1 MKNGFKKIAFMAIV
15 AGCMMILMHISVY
28 AKYDTVVGTHS
39 YYGGGYAVTGQ
50 IPDISYS
57 YEIYDASNGLP
68 TSDAMFLMGAS
79 DGYIWIGG
87 YSGVVRYDGS
97 TFDRIDE
104 PSYLTS
110 SRAFFEDS
118 RGRIWVGT
126 NDNGVVVLDGAD
138 SMYFSY
144 KEGLTSSSVRIF
156 EEDDNGNIFIGTT
169 AGLCYVDQTD
179 TLRVLQDER
188 ITEERI
194 LKLDKDSDGRI
205 YGQTSNGIVFA
216 IDDCEI
222 TELYESIDLG
232 LEKITTILVDPYDK
246 GKVYYG
252 TEGNVLYYGKFGD
265 SINNLDRISLDP
277 LSNVHWLNYD
287 CNRVWVSSTSMIGYI
302 DTDYTFKELTNVPFD
317 SGIEMVTADYQGNLW
332 VASSTLGVMK
342 VVANNFIDITHAAG
356 MFTGVTNA
364 VALHNGDV
372 YIGTETG
379 LDIIGKDNVPIENEL
394 SVYIGDAR
402 VRSVTED
409 NDGNVWVSTYT
420 HDLGLVCYKPDG
432 EIISF
437 TSYDGMPSNQ
447 IRCVTV
453 GKDGSLLVG
462 TNGGLAVIKDFEIVR
477 TVGADAGIKNTVFL
491 TVTETDEGAILAG
504 TDGDGIYA
512 IEDDDIKKIGRN
524 NGLTSDVVM
533 RIIKDEKRDIS
544 WIVTSNSIEYM
555 KNGLVTQITSFPY
568 NNNYDMY
575 FDDNDN
581 AWILSSYGVYVV
593 NADDMEKDAIS
604 DYKIYTIANGL
615 PYAITSNSFGYK
627 DQYGNLYMAGRNG
640 VTKVNINKYYS
651 GDLEVLMD
659 VKSIYCDNVKV
670 EQDEEG
676 VYQIP
681 ASDGRVQITASVMDY
696 SMMNPD
702 VRLYLED
709 GPDGGVIT
717 SRSKLSALEYT
728 GLPYGNYKFHIQ
740 ILSSGGGEVIQ
751 DEVFSIRKAPRLFEL
766 VVIRLILVILVAS
779 LAGFIVWQV
788 MRLTVIRTQYEEI
801 KKSKEEAESANT
813 AKSRFLANIS
823 HEIRTP
829 INTIMGMNEMIMRE
843 DPTNV
848 PKGYFM
854 SVMNYAFDI
863 RNASESL
870 LGLIN
875 DLLDISKIESG
886 KMHLVEREYDTQ
898 ELFRSI
904 VSMIRIKATEKAL
917 SFDVVIDEIL
927 PKRMYGDAEKIKQ
940 VVLNL
945 LTNAV
950 KYTSVGGFS
959 LNVSME
965 ERNDK
970 EAVIRISVKDT
981 GMGIKKEDMD
991 RLFTAYERLD
1001 EEQNSGIQGTGL
1013 GLDISRKF
1021 AELMGGNI
1029 FCDSI
1034 YGEGSEFI
1042 FILSQKIVDA
1052 TPLGIFIEHD
1062 ESKASGPYVP
1072 KFIAPDADV
1081 LVVDDNP
1088 MNLSVIKGLLKA
1100 TKVFVTTSESGADAI
1115 DKVKDGDFDVVLLD
1129 HMMPGLDGIETLAKI
1144 REIKPDL
1151 PVYALTANSVSGE
1164 EFYKSKGFNGYLA
1177 KPVDIETLESTLMK
1191 HIAENKMEKSESV
1204 DQTEELTELPAEMLW
1219 IYEVGGITVQEGIK
1233 NSGGISSYLFGLD
1246 LFLDTI
1252 DENSRI
1258 INDAYEEGNIRLF
1271 TIKVHALKSSAR
1283 IIGAL
1288 GLAGLAEKMEEAG
1301 NNNDIVYIDGNKEKL
1316 MNEYVSFKEK
1326 LGRIK
1331 ETTVT
1336 DASKEPV
1343 PEAELKDAY
1352 GALADL
1358 IPQMDYDSVEMILE
1372 SIMKYSL
1379 PDKDAEFFKELSR
1392 LFKLFD
1398 WDGMEKLINATK

>member
-15 AGCMMILMHISVY
+15 AGCMMILMHINVY

-138 SMYFSY
+138 SLYFSY
-144 KEGLTSSSVRIF
+144 QEGLTSSSVRIF
-156 EEDDNGNIFIGTT
+156 EEDDNGNVFIGTT

-179 TLRVLQDER
+179 TLHVLQDER

-232 LEKITTILVDPYDK
+232 LEKITAILVDPYDK
-246 GKVYYG
+246 EKIYYG

-265 SINNLDRISLDP
+265 SINSLDRISVDP
-277 LSNVHWLNYD
+277 LSNIHWLNYD
-287 CNRVWVSSTSMIGYI
+287 CNRVWVSSTSMIGYV

-317 SGIEMVTADYQGNLW
+317 SGIEMVTSDYQGNLW

-356 MFTGVTNA
+356 VVSGVTNA
-364 VALHNGDV
+364 VTLHDGDV

-402 VRSVTED
+402 VRCVTED

-437 TSYDGMPSNQ
+437 TSYNGMPSNQ

-453 GKDGSLLVG
+453 GKDGSVLVG

-512 IEDDDIKKIGRN
+512 IEDDDIKKIGRD

-533 RIIKDEKRDIS
+533 RIVKDEKRDIS

-555 KNGLVTQITSFPY
+555 KNGLVTHITSFPY

-681 ASDGRVQITASVMDY
+681 ASNGRVQITASVMDY

-740 ILSSGGGEVIQ
+740 ILSSGGKEVIQ

-898 ELFRSI
+898 ELLRSI

-991 RLFTAYERLD
+991 KLFTAYERLD

-1144 REIKPDL
+1144 REIKPNL

-1204 DQTEELTELPAEMLW
+1204 DQTEELTELPDEMLW
-1219 IYEVGGITVQEGIK
+1219 IYEVGGISVREGIK

-1331 ETTVT
+1331 ETNVT
-1336 DASKEPV
+1336 DASKDPV
-1343 PEAELKDAY
+1343 PEEELKDAY

>member
-1 MKNGFKKIAFMAIV
+1 MKNVHKKIAFMAIV
-15 AGCMMILMHISVY
+15 AGCLMMLMHINVY

-50 IPDISYS
+50 IPGVSYS

-68 TSDAMFLMGAS
+68 TSDAMFIMGARN
-79 DGYIWIGG
+79 GYIWIGG
-87 YSGVVRYDGS
+87 YSGVIRYDGS
-97 TFDRIDE
+97 TFDRIDAH
-104 PSYLTS
+104 SYLTS
-110 SRAFFEDS
+110 ARGFFEDS
-118 RGRIWVGT
+118 KGRIWVGT
-126 NDNGVVVLDGAD
+126 NDNGVVVLDGAE
-138 SMYFSY
+138 STHYSY
-144 KEGLTSSSVRIF
+144 QEGLSSSSIRIF
-156 EEDDNGNIFIGTT
+156 EEDNNGNVFIGTT
-169 AGLCYVDQTD
+169 SGVCYVDQTN
-179 TLRVLQDER
+179 TLRVLNDER
-188 ITEERI
+188 ISEERV
-194 LKLDKDSDGRI
+194 LKLDKDTSGRI
-205 YGQTSNGIVFA
+205 YGQTTNGIVFA

-222 TELYESIDLG
+222 TELYQSSDLG
-232 LEKITTILVDPYDK
+232 IGKITTILADPYDA
-246 GKVYYG
+246 GKLYFGTDESVIYYG
-252 TEGNVLYYGKFGD
+252 RFGQPA
-265 SINNLDRISLDP
+265 NNLERISVDP

-302 DTDYTFKELTNVPFD
+302 DTDSSFKELTNVDFN
-317 SGIEMVTADYQGNLW
+317 SGIEMVTSDYQGNLW

-342 VVANNFIDITHAAG
+342 VVANNFIDITHVAG
-356 MFTGVTNA
+356 VTTGVTNA
-364 VALHNGDV
+364 VALHDGDI

-379 LDIIGKDNVPIENEL
+379 LVIIGRNGEPIENDL
-394 SVYIGDAR
+394 TFYLGDAR
-402 VRSVTED
+402 IRSVAED
-409 NDGNVWVSTYT
+409 NDGNMWVSTYT
-420 HDLGLVCYKPDG
+420 HDLGLVCYETNG
-432 EIISF
+432 EIISY
-437 TSYDGMPSNQ
+437 TTENGMPSNQ
-447 IRCVTV
+447 VRCITI
-453 GKDGSLLVG
+453 GKDGSILVG

-477 TVGADAGIKNTVFL
+477 TVGASDGAKNTVFL
-491 TVTETDEGAILAG
+491 TLVENDEGAILAG
-504 TDGDGIYA
+504 TDGDGIYV
-512 IEDDDIKKIGRN
+512 IEEDRIKKIGRD

-533 RIIKDEKRDIS
+533 RIVKDEKRDIA

-555 KNGLVTQITSFPY
+555 KNGLVTNVTSFPY

-575 FDDNDN
+575 FDNNDN

-604 DYKIYTIANGL
+604 DFKIYTIANGL

-627 DQYGNLYMAGRNG
+627 DQDGNLYMAGRNG
-640 VTKVNINKYYS
+640 VAKVNINKYYD
-651 GDLEVLMD
+651 GKLEVLMD
-659 VKSIYCDNVKV
+659 VKSIYCDNQKI
-670 EQDEEG
+670 EQDENG

-681 ASDGRVQITASVMDY
+681 ASDGRVQIAASIMDY

-702 VRLYLED
+702 VRLYLEG
-709 GPDGGVIT
+709 GPDDGIIT
-717 SRSKLSALEYT
+717 QRSKLSALEYT
-728 GLPYGNYKFHIQ
+728 GLPYGNYKLHVQ
-740 ILSSGGGEVIQ
+740 ILRAGGSDVLQE
-751 DEVFSIRKAPRLFEL
+751 DVFNIRKAPRLLEL
-766 VVIRLILVILVAS
+766 VVVRLILLILVAS

-788 MRLTVIRTQYEEI
+788 MRLTVIKTQYEEI
-801 KKSKEEAESANT
+801 KKSKEEAENANT

-843 DPTNV
+843 DPTSV

-854 SVMNYAFDI
+854 SVMNYSFDI
-863 RNASESL
+863 RNAAESL

-898 ELFRSI
+898 ELLRSI
-904 VSMIRIKATEKAL
+904 VSMIRIRATEKAL

-950 KYTSVGGFS
+950 KYTAVGGFS

-965 ERNDK
+965 ERNDR

-981 GMGIKKEDMD
+981 GIGIKKEDMD
-991 RLFTAYERLD
+991 KLFTAYERLD

-1021 AELMGGNI
+1021 AELMGGTI
-1029 FCDSI
+1029 FCDSV

-1042 FILSQKIVDA
+1042 FIISQKIVDA
-1052 TPLGIFIEHD
+1052 TSIGIFIEHD
-1062 ESKASGPYVP
+1062 ESKAGGPYVP
-1072 KFIAPDADV
+1072 KFIAPDADI

-1115 DKVKDGDFDVVLLD
+1115 DKIKDGDFDVVLLD
-1129 HMMPGLDGIETLAKI
+1129 HMMPGLDGVETLAKI

-1164 EFYKSKGFNGYLA
+1164 EYYKEKGFNGYLA
-1177 KPVDIETLESTLMK
+1177 KPVDIETLETTLMQ
-1191 HIAENKMEKSESV
+1191 HISENKMEKLESV
-1204 DQTEELTELPAEMLW
+1204 DATEELTELPKDMLW
-1219 IYEVGGITVQEGIK
+1219 IYDVKDISVPEGIK

-1246 LFLDTI
+1246 LFFETI

-1258 INDAYEEGNIRLF
+1258 LNDAYDEGNIRLF

-1288 GLAGLAEKMEEAG
+1288 GLEELAAKMEEAG
-1301 NNNDIVYIDGNKEKL
+1301 NNNDRVYIDSYKDDLMKE
-1316 MNEYVSFKEK
+1316 YASYKEK

-1331 ETTVT
+1331 EANVS
-1336 DASKEPV
+1336 DSSKDMI
-1343 PEAELKDAY
+1343 PEDELKDAY

-1372 SIMKYSL
+1372 SISKYSL
-1379 PDKDAEFFKELSR
+1379 PDKDAEFFKELGR

-1398 WDGMEKLINATK
+1398 WDGMEALINASK

>member
-1 MKNGFKKIAFMAIV
+1 MKNVHKKIAFMAIV
-15 AGCMMILMHISVY
+15 AGCLMMLMHINVY

-50 IPDISYS
+50 IPGVSYS

-68 TSDAMFLMGAS
+68 TSDAMFIMGARN
-79 DGYIWIGG
+79 GYIWIGG
-87 YSGVVRYDGS
+87 YSGVIRYDGS
-97 TFDRIDE
+97 TFDRIDAH
-104 PSYLTS
+104 SYLTS
-110 SRAFFEDS
+110 ARGFFEDS
-118 RGRIWVGT
+118 KGRIWVGT
-126 NDNGVVVLDGAD
+126 NDNGVVVLDGAE
-138 SMYFSY
+138 STHYSY
-144 KEGLTSSSVRIF
+144 QEGLSSSSIRIF
-156 EEDDNGNIFIGTT
+156 EEDNNGNVFIGTT
-169 AGLCYVDQTD
+169 SGVCYVDQTN
-179 TLRVLQDER
+179 TLRVLNDER
-188 ITEERI
+188 ISEERV
-194 LKLDKDSDGRI
+194 LKLDKDTSGRI
-205 YGQTSNGIVFA
+205 YGQTTNGIVFA

-222 TELYESIDLG
+222 TELYQSSDLG
-232 LEKITTILVDPYDK
+232 IGKITTILADPYDA
-246 GKVYYG
+246 GKLYFGTDESVIYYG
-252 TEGNVLYYGKFGD
+252 RFGQPA
-265 SINNLDRISLDP
+265 NNLERISVDP

-302 DTDYTFKELTNVPFD
+302 DTDSSFKELTNVDFN
-317 SGIEMVTADYQGNLW
+317 SGIEMVTSDYQGNLW

-342 VVANNFIDITHAAG
+342 VVANNFIDITHVAG
-356 MFTGVTNA
+356 VTTGVTNA
-364 VALHNGDV
+364 VALHDGDI

-379 LDIIGKDNVPIENEL
+379 LVIIGRNGEPIENDL
-394 SVYIGDAR
+394 TFYLGDAR
-402 VRSVTED
+402 IRSVAED
-409 NDGNVWVSTYT
+409 NDGNMWVSTYT
-420 HDLGLVCYKPDG
+420 HDLGLVCYETNG
-432 EIISF
+432 EIISY
-437 TSYDGMPSNQ
+437 TTENGMPSNQ
-447 IRCVTV
+447 VRCITI
-453 GKDGSLLVG
+453 GKDGSILVG

-477 TVGADAGIKNTVFL
+477 TVGASDGAKNTVFL
-491 TVTETDEGAILAG
+491 TLVENDEGAILAG
-504 TDGDGIYA
+504 TDGDGIYV
-512 IEDDDIKKIGRN
+512 IEEDRIKKIGRD

-533 RIIKDEKRDIS
+533 RIVKDEKRDIA

-555 KNGLVTQITSFPY
+555 KNGLVTNVTSFPY

-575 FDDNDN
+575 FDNSDN

-604 DYKIYTIANGL
+604 DFKIYTIANGL

-627 DQYGNLYMAGRNG
+627 DQDGNLYMAGRNG
-640 VTKVNINKYYS
+640 VAKVNINKYYD
-651 GDLEVLMD
+651 GKLEVLMD
-659 VKSIYCDNVKV
+659 VKSIYCDNQKI
-670 EQDEEG
+670 EQDENG

-681 ASDGRVQITASVMDY
+681 ASDGRVQIAASIMDY

-702 VRLYLED
+702 VRLYLEG
-709 GPDGGVIT
+709 GPDDGIIT
-717 SRSKLSALEYT
+717 QRSKLSALEYT
-728 GLPYGNYKFHIQ
+728 GLPYGNYKLHVQ
-740 ILSSGGGEVIQ
+740 ILRAGGSDVLQE
-751 DEVFSIRKAPRLFEL
+751 DVFNIRKAPRLLEL
-766 VVIRLILVILVAS
+766 VVVRLILLILVAS

-788 MRLTVIRTQYEEI
+788 MRLTVIKTQYEEI
-801 KKSKEEAESANT
+801 KKSKEEAENANT

-843 DPTNV
+843 DPTSV

-854 SVMNYAFDI
+854 SVMNYSFDI
-863 RNASESL
+863 RNAAESL

-898 ELFRSI
+898 ELLRSI
-904 VSMIRIKATEKAL
+904 VSMIRIRATEKAL

-950 KYTSVGGFS
+950 KYTAVGGFS

-965 ERNDK
+965 ERNDR

-981 GMGIKKEDMD
+981 GIGIKKEDMD
-991 RLFTAYERLD
+991 KLFTAYERLD

-1021 AELMGGNI
+1021 AELMGGTI
-1029 FCDSI
+1029 FCDSV

-1042 FILSQKIVDA
+1042 FIISQKIVDA
-1052 TPLGIFIEHD
+1052 TSIGIFIEHD
-1062 ESKASGPYVP
+1062 ESKAGGPYVP
-1072 KFIAPDADV
+1072 KFIAPDADI

-1115 DKVKDGDFDVVLLD
+1115 DKIKDGDFDVVLLD
-1129 HMMPGLDGIETLAKI
+1129 HMMPGLDGVETLAKI

-1164 EFYKSKGFNGYLA
+1164 EYYKEKGFNGYLA
-1177 KPVDIETLESTLMK
+1177 KPVDIETLETTLMQ
-1191 HIAENKMEKSESV
+1191 HISENKMEKLESV
-1204 DQTEELTELPAEMLW
+1204 DATEELTELPKDMLW
-1219 IYEVGGITVQEGIK
+1219 IYDVKDISVPEGIK

-1246 LFLDTI
+1246 LFFETI

-1258 INDAYEEGNIRLF
+1258 LNDAYDEGNIRLF

-1288 GLAGLAEKMEEAG
+1288 GLEELAAKMEEAG
-1301 NNNDIVYIDGNKEKL
+1301 NNNDRVYIDSYKDDL
-1316 MNEYVSFKEK
+1316 MKEYVSYKEK

-1331 ETTVT
+1331 EANVS
-1336 DASKEPV
+1336 DSSKDMI
-1343 PEAELKDAY
+1343 PEDELKDAY

-1372 SIMKYSL
+1372 SISKYSL
-1379 PDKDAEFFKELSR
+1379 PDKDAEFFKELGR

-1398 WDGMEKLINATK
+1398 WDGMEALINASK